1 MQSHGGNTI
10 VAVLFY
16 KREMKI
22 MELIKTIQTMA
33 PHIHK
38 NMVYHDLTDKSYDN
52 FPVIVK
58 QLQQLPIL
66 VSKGINQPLVGVA
79 SIQKWLAQHL
89 SQSNQEK
96 KMSELQESNV
106 NSDSVPTIFKK
117 NKDELEGFLPGEMSG
132 SMSNYSYFND
142 NMNQS
147 MECNFEKLVG
157 FRGNVEKISTES
169 TGFSETKSNKNSDT
183 EKRFNAMMTERKKLL
198 ESQNNGNVVNL

>member
-1 MQSHGGNTI
+1 MQSHRGNTI

-38 NMVYHDLTDKSYDN
+38 NMIYHDLTDKTFDN

-66 VSKGINQPLVGVA
+66 VSKGINEPLVGVA
-79 SIQKWLAQHL
+79 SIQKWLAHHM

-96 KMSELQESNV
+96 VANENRLESNK
-106 NSDSVPTIFKK
+106 DLPTIFKK
-117 NKDELEGFLPGEMSG
+117 NKDDLDGFLPGEMSG
-132 SMSNYSYFND
+132 SISNYSYFND
-142 NMNQS
+142 NMNRS

-157 FRGNVEKISTES
+157 FKGNVEKSQEAS
-169 TGFSETKSNKNSDT
+169 GFSETKSNKNSDT
-183 EKRFNAMMTERKKLL
+183 VKRFDEMMNERKKLL
-198 ESQNNGNVVNL
+198 ESQNHGNVINL

>member
-1 MQSHGGNTI
+1 MQSHRGNTV

-38 NMVYHDLTDKSYDN
+38 NMIYHDLTDKSFDN

-66 VSKGINQPLVGVA
+66 VSKGINEPLVGVA
-79 SIQKWLAQHL
+79 SIQKWLAQHMY
-89 SQSNQEK
+89 QSNQEK
-96 KMSELQESNV
+96 ATSEMRTESNK
-106 NSDSVPTIFKK
+106 DLPTIFKK
-117 NKDELEGFLPGEMSG
+117 NKDDLDGFLPGEMLG
-132 SMSNYSYFND
+132 SISNYSYFND
-142 NMNQS
+142 NMNHS

-157 FRGNVEKISTES
+157 FKGNLEKTQDTS
-169 TGFSETKSNKNSDT
+169 GFSETKSNKNSDT
-183 EKRFNAMMTERKKLL
+183 VKRFDAMMNERKKLL
-198 ESQNNGNVVNL
+198 ESQNTGNVINL